1 MRVTVFG
8 ATGGTGKQVVDQAL
22 AAGHKVT
29 AVARNPEA
37 AEAALGER
45 DGLTVVPGDV
55 LDAESVAAA
64 IAGSDAIVS
73 VLGVADRK
81 QPTTVYSVGVANMV
95 RAMGEGGPRRIIA
108 LSADGVEPNPNV
120 NIGQRLVMA
129 LVVARM
135 FKHQY
140 KDMLAMERVLADSD
154 VDWTVVRPPR
164 LSDGE
169 HTGEYR
175 VDAGEPMKDS
185 STISRADLADF
196 IVTRLADEDT
206 HRKVV
211 WVSK

>member
-37 AEAALGER
+37 IDGDR
-45 DGLTVVPGDV
+45 DGLTVVQGDV
-55 LDAESVAAA
+55 LDAESVAKA
-64 IAGSDAIVS
+64 IAGCDAVIS

-81 QPTTVYSVGVANMV
+81 QPTTVYSDGIANMV
-95 RAMGEGGPRRIIA
+95 AAMAEGGPRRIIA

-140 KDMLAMERVLADSD
+140 KDMLAMEKLLEATDL
-154 VDWTVVRPPR
+154 DWTAVRPPR
-164 LSDGE
+164 LNDGDAA
-169 HTGEYR
+169 GEYR
-175 VDAGEPMKDS
+175 TSDEPLKDS
-185 STISRADLADF
+185 SGISRADLADF
-196 IVTRLADEDT
+196 IVTRLEDADT

-211 WVSK
+211 WVSS

>member
-37 AEAALGER
+37 VDGER

-81 QPTTVYSVGVANMV
+81 QPTTVYSAGVANMV
-95 RAMGEGGPRRIIA
+95 RAMGDGGPRRIIA

-140 KDMLAMERVLADSD
+140 KDMLEMERVLAESD
-154 VDWTVVRPPR
+154 V
-164 LSDGE
+164 
-169 HTGEYR
+169 
-175 VDAGEPMKDS
+175 
-185 STISRADLADF
+185 
-196 IVTRLADEDT
+196 
-206 HRKVV
+206 
-211 WVSK
+211 

>member
-8 ATGGTGKQVVDQAL
+8 ATGGTGRQVVDQAL

-37 AEAALGER
+37 VDADR
-45 DGLTVVPGDV
+45 DGLTVVAGDV
-55 LDAESVAAA
+55 FDAKSVAAA
-64 IAGSDAIVS
+64 ISGSDAVVS

-81 QPTTVYSVGVANMV
+81 QPTSVYSQGVANMLA
-95 RAMGEGGPRRIIA
+95 AMADGGPRRLIA

-129 LVVARM
+129 LVVAKM

-140 KDMLAMERVLADSD
+140 RDMLEMERILADSEL
-154 VDWTVVRPPR
+154 DWTAVRPPR

-169 HTGEYR
+169 HTGTYR
-175 VDAGEPMKDS
+175 TDSEPLKDS

-196 IVTRLADEDT
+196 IVSRLEDSQT
-206 HRKVV
+206 YRKVV
-211 WVSK
+211 WVSN

>member
-8 ATGGTGKQVVDQAL
+8 ATGGTGRQVVEAAL

-37 AEAALGER
+37 VDAAR
-45 DGLTVVPGDV
+45 DGLTVVRGDV
-55 LDAESVAAA
+55 FDAESVAAA
-64 IAGSDAIVS
+64 ISGSDAVVS

-81 QPTTVYSVGVANMV
+81 QLTTVYSQGVANMLA
-95 RAMGEGGPRRIIA
+95 AMTEGGPRRIIA

-140 KDMLAMERVLADSD
+140 RDMLEMERVLADSGL
-154 VDWTVVRPPR
+154 DWTAVRPPR

-169 HTGEYR
+169 HTGGYR
-175 VDAGEPMKDS
+175 TDSEPLKDS

-196 IVTRLADEDT
+196 IVSRLEDAET

-211 WVSK
+211 WVSN

>member
-8 ATGGTGKQVVDQAL
+8 ATGGTGKQVVDKAL

-37 AEAALGER
+37 AESVFGDR
-45 DGLTVVPGDV
+45 DGLTVVRGDV
-55 LDAESVAAA
+55 LDAESVAKAV
-64 IAGSDAIVS
+64 AGADAIVS

-81 QPTTVYSVGVANMV
+81 QPTNVYSTGVENMV
-95 RAMGEGGPRRIIA
+95 AAMADGGPRRIVA

-140 KDMLAMERVLADSD
+140 KDMLEMERLLEATDL
-154 VDWTVVRPPR
+154 DWTAVRPPR
-164 LSDGE
+164 LNDGE
-169 HTGEYR
+169 AAGEYR
-175 VDAGEPMKDS
+175 TSDEALKDS
-185 STISRADLADF
+185 SGISRADLADF
-196 IVTRLADEDT
+196 IVTRLEDADT

-211 WVSK
+211 WVSN